1 MPYNL
6 IIHGFYYKA
15 ENFYCRLGCNY
26 IMKYKNLISLS
37 ALLNGCRWVKARR
50 AAEGGFSLIEL
61 MVSVGIMS
69 ITLLLVLAVFVGS
82 TRASQKSVD
91 LTAGI
96 VVAESVLTREVYSI
110 VNDAKY
116 SSIRNKLLKGEG
128 TVASG
133 VKNLNNTTFIW
144 ELTSTKVVDDTSTA
158 TDNPFG
164 VKNSLLKLDAE
175 VWWYKTG
182 AGPDVDDNGI
192 AAGKSSGMSGDNK
205 RQGYGTLHCEMSRLY
220 NESASF

>member
-1 MPYNL
+1 
-6 IIHGFYYKA
+6 
-15 ENFYCRLGCNY
+15 
-26 IMKYKNLISLS
+26 MKFKNMLSLS
-37 ALLNGCRWVKARR
+37 ALLSVCRRIKDRR
-50 AAEGGFSLIEL
+50 GAEGGFSLIEL

-110 VNDAKY
+110 VNDTKY
-116 SSIRNKLLKGEG
+116 SSTIKNKLLKGDG
-128 TVASG
+128 TVIASG

-182 AGPDVDDNGI
+182 AGPNVDENGI
-192 AAGKSSGMSGDNK
+192 AEGQSGVSGDNK

>member
-1 MPYNL
+1 M
-6 IIHGFYYKA
+6 
-15 ENFYCRLGCNY
+15 E
-26 IMKYKNLISLS
+26 YKNLLSLS
-37 ALLNGCRWVKARR
+37 KLLSGWRR
-50 AAEGGFSLIEL
+50 TKERRKAEGGFSLIEL

-96 VVAESVLTREVYSI
+96 VVAESVLTKEVYNI
-110 VNDAKY
+110 VNDSKY
-116 SSIRNKLLKGEG
+116 PANIRNKLLKGDG
-128 TVASG
+128 KPVASG

-144 ELTSTKVVDDTSTA
+144 ELTSTKVVNDTSTA

-182 AGPDVDDNGI
+182 AGPNVDENGI
-192 AAGKSSGMSGDNK
+192 AEGGSGVSGDNK